1 MNAVVRQPDHLPATV
16 EPTSML
22 HALTRA
28 ASDPNV
34 DPDKLERI
42 YALLAKAQD
51 KQSEQD
57 FNAAMSR
64 AQSGMGRISADAVNP
79 QTRSAYATYGK
90 LDAKL
95 RPIYTREGFAL
106 SFGTGTDAPE
116 GHVRVVCHVS
126 HAAGHTRMYLVDM
139 PNDGKGAKGNDVMT
153 KTHATGSAMT
163 YGQRYLLK
171 LIFNVAIGEQDD
183 DGNGASDYPITDEQA
198 ATIREWLEAAAV
210 SPAKFCQTYGID
222 AVPDLP
228 EKKFAD
234 ALQAL
239 KDKKK
244 LRDQKAAGA

>member
-1 MNAVVRQPDHLPATV
+1 MNAVVRQPDQLPAAP
-16 EPTSML
+16 EPVTML
-22 HALTRA
+22 AALTRA
-28 ASDPNV
+28 ASDPTV
-34 DPDKLERI
+34 DPDKLERL
-42 YALLAKAQD
+42 YALAERAQG
-51 KQSEQD
+51 KQAEQD

-64 AQSGMGRISADAVNP
+64 AQAGMGRISADAVNP

-106 SFGTGTDAPE
+106 SFGTGNDAPE

-126 HAAGHTRMYLVDM
+126 HSAGHTRLYHVDM

-183 DGNGASDYPITDEQA
+183 DGNGASDYPVTDEQI

-210 SPAKFCQTYGID
+210 SPQKFCQTYKID
-222 AVPDLP
+222 AIADLP
-228 EKKFAD
+228 ESKFGA
-234 ALQAL
+234 AVQAL
-239 KDKKK
+239 KDKKA
-244 LRDQKAAGA
+244 LRDREAK

>member
-1 MNAVVRQPDHLPATV
+1 MNAVVKHENLPTIPADAGSV
-16 EPTSML
+16 
-22 HALTRA
+22 LTLIERA
-28 ASDPNV
+28 ASDPSV
-34 DPDKLERI
+34 DIDKMRGLLEMHER
-42 YALLAKAQD
+42 LEAKQA
-51 KQSEQD
+51 EQA

-106 SFGTGTDAPE
+106 SFGTGDNAPE
-116 GHVRVVCHVS
+116 GTVRVVCHVS
-126 HAAGHTRMYLVDM
+126 HSAGHTRMYHMDM

-183 DGNGASDYPITDEQA
+183 DGNGASYLPVTEEQA
-198 ATIREWLEAAAV
+198 ATLREWLEAAAV
-210 SPAKFCQTYGID
+210 SAEKFCKTYGIE
-222 AVPDLP
+222 AVTDLP
-228 EKKFAD
+228 SGKYAD

-239 KDKKK
+239 KDKKA
-244 LRDQKAAGA
+244 LREKAQK